1 MNNRP
6 DKLLPALYGG
16 IIIGVISAVPFL
28 NWINCCCCAGVML
41 GGFLS
46 VLFYKNDLAPSA
58 MLTNGDALQLGALA
72 GLFGAVIGTG
82 VNALF
87 LSVLGNLS
95 GESLAEL
102 LRGFEDVIPPKA
114 FDGLEEGILQADRIG
129 PVAVLWSFITSL
141 VIDPLFGL
149 IGGLIGYAVFKPKQP
164 PQAFPQAPPP
174 MIPPTSQ
181 G

>member
-28 NWINCCCCAGVML
+28 NWVNCCCCAGVML

-46 VLFYKNDLAPSA
+46 VLFYKNDLPPSVV
-58 MLTNGDALQLGALA
+58 LTNGDALQLGALA

-87 LSVLGNLS
+87 LSLLGNIS
-95 GESLAEL
+95 GESLAEIL
-102 LRGFEDVIPPKA
+102 HGFEGVIPPEA
-114 FDGLEEGILQADRIG
+114 FDGLEEGILHADRIG
-129 PVAVLWSFITSL
+129 PIAILWSFATSL

-149 IGGLIGYAVFKPKQP
+149 LGGLIGYSVFKPKQP
-164 PQAFPQAPPP
+164 PQVSPPAPPP
-174 MIPPTSQ
+174 MIPPSQ
-181 G
+181 QS